1 MAVLWPVTHHC
12 PHQQDLTNFFKTRT
26 GQHLDE
32 LTDLNALDHLVV
44 VDSVPEL
51 DEAVDVS
58 PPAVG
63 AEEVLEYSP
72 STVDAEEV
80 DEDSA
85 PELDD
90 AVDLP
95 PPTVGVGEDVE
106 DYSAL
111 SLNKA
116 VNLLPL

>member
-32 LTDLNALDHLVV
+32 LTDLNVLDRRIV

-51 DEAVDVS
+51 DEAVDLS
-58 PPAVG
+58 
-63 AEEVLEYSP
+63 
-72 STVDAEEV
+72 
-80 DEDSA
+80 
-85 PELDD
+85 
-90 AVDLP
+90 
-95 PPTVGVGEDVE
+95 PPTVGVEEDVE
-106 DYSAL
+106 DCSAL
-111 SLNKA
+111 SLVKA

>member
-1 MAVLWPVTHHC
+1 MAVLWPVTHYC

-44 VDSVPEL
+44 VDSAPEL
-51 DEAVDVS
+51 DE
-58 PPAVG
+58 
-63 AEEVLEYSP
+63 
-72 STVDAEEV
+72 
-80 DEDSA
+80 
-85 PELDD
+85 

-111 SLNKA
+111 SLTKA

>member
-1 MAVLWPVTHHC
+1 MAEETGAILIWFGLSTTSNPYCSRYWGNSGWPCYGPSTHHC
-12 PHQQDLTNFFKTRT
+12 PHQQDLTNFFKTST

-63 AEEVLEYSP
+63 AEEEL
-72 STVDAEEV
+72 
-80 DEDSA
+80 EDSV
-85 PELDD
+85 PELSGDF
-90 AVDLP
+90 
-95 PPTVGVGEDVE
+95 EDIG
-106 DYSAL
+106 
-111 SLNKA
+111 
-116 VNLLPL
+116 

>member
-1 MAVLWPVTHHC
+1 VAVLWPVTHHC

-63 AEEVLEYSP
+63 AEEVLDYSP

-85 PELDD
+85 PELDE
-90 AVDLP
+90 AV
-95 PPTVGVGEDVE
+95 V
-106 DYSAL
+106 DYSPP
-111 SLNKA
+111 A
-116 VNLLPL
+116 VGAEEELEDSAPELDEEVVG

>member
-63 AEEVLEYSP
+63 AEEDVRVGLVVL
-72 STVDAEEV
+72 DA
-80 DEDSA
+80 D
-85 PELDD
+85 
-90 AVDLP
+90 
-95 PPTVGVGEDVE
+95 
-106 DYSAL
+106 
-111 SLNKA
+111 
-116 VNLLPL
+116 PLF